1 MVLNYVWIGCFFIA
15 FIVSILQCVIYQDYM
30 VFERIVRS
38 TFHWSEFAVM
48 KIALPLGGVMILWLG
63 LLNIGEKAGAIR
75 FLSKIIGPFFNKLFP
90 EVPKDHPVNGQL
102 LMNFSANM
110 LGLDNAATP
119 IGLKAMKGLQ
129 DLNPNKEEAS
139 NAQIMF
145 LALNTSGLTL
155 IPITILAQRSVL
167 GAADPTDIF
176 IPLLLSTFISTV
188 AAIIYVGIKQHLN
201 LFNRVVIGWL
211 VGLCSLIGLML
222 YGFSH
227 INHETESKVKVTIVE
242 KLGIDESKV
251 TKEANFTNDLGV
263 DRIEKMELI
272 MAFEDAFNTKIP
284 DDKAESITTVGE
296 AVEFM
301 TANAMIKT
309 SKIVSNAL
317 LLSIILIFIGGA
329 AYKRVNVYDCFIEG
343 AKQGFE
349 TSIKVMPY
357 LVGML
362 VAIGV
367 FRASGAMD
375 YLLQGV
381 KWLWNLTSLNSDFVD
396 ALPVAIMKPL
406 SGSGAKAMMVETMQ
420 TFGVDSFQGKLSCLF
435 QGAAD
440 TTFYIVA
447 LYFGS
452 VGIKKTRYAVTS
464 GLVADT
470 IGAIA
475 AIFIGYYFFK

>member
-1 MVLNYVWIGCFFIA
+1 MVLNYIWIGCFLIA
-15 FIVSILQCVIYQDYM
+15 FIVAILQCVIHQDYM

-38 TFHWSEFAVM
+38 TFHMSEFAVM

-63 LLNIGEKAGAIR
+63 LMNIGEKAGAIN

-119 IGLKAMKGLQ
+119 LGLKAMKGLQ
-129 DLNPNKEEAS
+129 DLNPNKKEAS

-201 LFNRVVIGWL
+201 LLNRVVIGWL
-211 VGLCSLIGLML
+211 VGLCTFIGLMM
-222 YGFSH
+222 YGFSQLDQ
-227 INHETESKVKVTIVE
+227 EQ
-242 KLGIDESKV
+242 
-251 TKEANFTNDLGV
+251 
-263 DRIEKMELI
+263 
-272 MAFEDAFNTKIP
+272 
-284 DDKAESITTVGE
+284 
-296 AVEFM
+296 
-301 TANAMIKT
+301 MIQT

-317 LLSIILIFIGGA
+317 LFTIIVTFIGGA
-329 AYKRVNVYDCFIEG
+329 AYKKVNVYECFIEG

-375 YLLQGV
+375 YLMYGL
-381 KWLWNLTSLNSDFVD
+381 KWIWNWTSLNSDFVD

-452 VGIKKTRYAVTS
+452 VGIKKTRYAVTA

-475 AIFIGYYFFK
+475 AIFIGYYFFR

>member
-1 MVLNYVWIGCFFIA
+1 MVLNYIWIGCFLIA
-15 FIVSILQCVIYQDYM
+15 FIVAILQCVIHQDYM

-38 TFHWSEFAVM
+38 TFHMSEFAVM

-63 LLNIGEKAGAIR
+63 LMNIGEKAGAIN

-119 IGLKAMKGLQ
+119 LGLKAMKGLQ
-129 DLNPNKEEAS
+129 DLNPNKKEAS

-167 GAADPTDIF
+167 GATDPTDIF

-201 LFNRVVIGWL
+201 LLNRIVIGWL
-211 VGLCSLIGLML
+211 VGLCTFIGLMM
-222 YGFSH
+222 YGFSQLDQ
-227 INHETESKVKVTIVE
+227 EQ
-242 KLGIDESKV
+242 
-251 TKEANFTNDLGV
+251 
-263 DRIEKMELI
+263 
-272 MAFEDAFNTKIP
+272 
-284 DDKAESITTVGE
+284 
-296 AVEFM
+296 
-301 TANAMIKT
+301 MIQT

-317 LLSIILIFIGGA
+317 LFTIIVTFIGGA
-329 AYKRVNVYDCFIEG
+329 AYKRINVYECFIEG

-375 YLLQGV
+375 YLMYGL
-381 KWLWNLTSLNSDFVD
+381 KWIWNWTSLNSDFVD

-452 VGIKKTRYAVTS
+452 VGIKKTRYAVTA

-475 AIFIGYYFFK
+475 AIFIGYYFFR

>member
-1 MVLNYVWIGCFFIA
+1 MVLNYIWIGCFLIA
-15 FIVSILQCVIYQDYM
+15 FIVAILQCVIHQDYM

-38 TFHWSEFAVM
+38 TFHMSEFAVM

-63 LLNIGEKAGAIR
+63 LMNIGEKAGAIN

-119 IGLKAMKGLQ
+119 LGLKAMKGLQ
-129 DLNPNKEEAS
+129 DLNPNKKEAS

-167 GAADPTDIF
+167 GATDPTDIF

-201 LFNRVVIGWL
+201 LLNKVVIGWL
-211 VGLCSLIGLML
+211 AGICLVIGLMMF
-222 YGFSH
+222 GFSQLDQ
-227 INHETESKVKVTIVE
+227 EQ
-242 KLGIDESKV
+242 
-251 TKEANFTNDLGV
+251 
-263 DRIEKMELI
+263 
-272 MAFEDAFNTKIP
+272 
-284 DDKAESITTVGE
+284 
-296 AVEFM
+296 
-301 TANAMIKT
+301 MIKT

-317 LLSIILIFIGGA
+317 LFTIIVTFIGGA
-329 AYKRVNVYDCFIEG
+329 AYKKVNVYECFIEG

-375 YLLQGV
+375 YLMYGL
-381 KWLWNLTSLNSDFVD
+381 KWIWNWTSLNSDFVD

-452 VGIKKTRYAVTS
+452 VGIKKTRYAVTA

-475 AIFIGYYFFK
+475 AIFIGYYFFR

>member
-1 MVLNYVWIGCFFIA
+1 MVLNYIWIGCFIIA
-15 FIVSILQCVIYQDYM
+15 FIVAILQCIIHQDYM

-38 TFHWSEFAVM
+38 TFHMSEFAVM

-63 LLNIGEKAGAIR
+63 LMNIGEKAGAIN

-119 IGLKAMKGLQ
+119 LGLKAMKGLQ
-129 DLNPNKEEAS
+129 ELNPNKKEAS

-167 GAADPTDIF
+167 GANDPTDIF
-176 IPLLLSTFISTV
+176 IPLLLSTFVSTV

-201 LFNRVVIGWL
+201 LLNKVVIGWL
-211 VGLCSLIGLML
+211 VGLCLVIGLMMF
-222 YGFSH
+222 GFSQLDQ
-227 INHETESKVKVTIVE
+227 EQ
-242 KLGIDESKV
+242 
-251 TKEANFTNDLGV
+251 
-263 DRIEKMELI
+263 
-272 MAFEDAFNTKIP
+272 
-284 DDKAESITTVGE
+284 
-296 AVEFM
+296 
-301 TANAMIKT
+301 MIKT

-317 LLSIILIFIGGA
+317 LFTIIITFIGGA
-329 AYKRVNVYDCFIEG
+329 AYKKVNVYECFIEG
-343 AKQGFE
+343 AKTGFE

-375 YLLQGV
+375 YLIYGL
-381 KWLWNLTSLNSDFVD
+381 KWLWSWTNLNTDFVD

-420 TFGVDSFQGKLSCLF
+420 TFGVDSFTGKLSCLF

-452 VGIKKTRYAVTS
+452 VGIKKTRYAVTA

-475 AIFIGYYFFK
+475 AIFIGYYFFR

>member
-1 MVLNYVWIGCFFIA
+1 MVLNYIWIGCFLVA
-15 FIVSILQCVIYQDYM
+15 FIVAILQCVIFQDYL

-38 TFHWSEFAVM
+38 TFHMSEFAVM

-63 LLNIGEKAGAIR
+63 LMNIGEKAGAINL
-75 FLSKIIGPFFNKLFP
+75 LSKIIGPFFNKLFP

-119 IGLKAMKGLQ
+119 LGLKAMKGLQ
-129 DLNPNKEEAS
+129 ELNPNKKEAS

-176 IPLLLSTFISTV
+176 IPLLLSTFVSTL

-201 LFNRVVIGWL
+201 LWNKVVVGWL
-211 VGLCSLIGLML
+211 LGFCTIIGLMM
-222 YGFSH
+222 YGFAQLDQ
-227 INHETESKVKVTIVE
+227 EQ
-242 KLGIDESKV
+242 
-251 TKEANFTNDLGV
+251 
-263 DRIEKMELI
+263 
-272 MAFEDAFNTKIP
+272 
-284 DDKAESITTVGE
+284 
-296 AVEFM
+296 
-301 TANAMIKT
+301 MIQT

-317 LLSIILIFIGGA
+317 LFTIIITFIGGA
-329 AYKRVNVYDCFIEG
+329 AYKKVNVYECFIEG

-375 YLLQGV
+375 YLMYGM
-381 KWLWNLTSLNSDFVD
+381 KWLFQWTSLNTDFVD
-396 ALPVAIMKPL
+396 ALPTAIMKPL
-406 SGSGAKAMMVETMQ
+406 SGSGAKAMMVETMN

-452 VGIKKTRYAVTS
+452 VGIRKTRYAVTA

-475 AIFIGYYFFK
+475 AIFIGYYFFG

>member
-1 MVLNYVWIGCFFIA
+1 MVLNYIWIGCFIIA
-15 FIVSILQCVIYQDYM
+15 FIVAILQCVIFQDYM

-38 TFHWSEFAVM
+38 TFHMSEFAVM

-63 LLNIGEKAGAIR
+63 LMNIGEKAGAIN

-119 IGLKAMKGLQ
+119 LGLKAMKGLQ
-129 DLNPNKEEAS
+129 ELNPNKKEAS

-201 LFNRVVIGWL
+201 LLNEVVISWL
-211 VGLCSLIGLML
+211 VGIGIVIGLMM
-222 YGFSH
+222 YGFSQL
-227 INHETESKVKVTIVE
+227 NQEEMIV
-242 KLGIDESKV
+242 
-251 TKEANFTNDLGV
+251 
-263 DRIEKMELI
+263 
-272 MAFEDAFNTKIP
+272 
-284 DDKAESITTVGE
+284 
-296 AVEFM
+296 
-301 TANAMIKT
+301 T

-317 LLSIILIFIGGA
+317 LFTIIVTFLAGA
-329 AYKRVNVYDCFIEG
+329 AYKKVNVYECFIEG

-375 YLLQGV
+375 YLMYGL
-381 KWLWNLTSLNSDFVD
+381 KWLWSWTSLNTDFVD

-420 TFGVDSFQGKLSCLF
+420 TFGVDSFTGKLSCLF

-452 VGIKKTRYAVTS
+452 VGIRKTRYAVTA

-470 IGAIA
+470 VGAIA
-475 AIFIGYYFFK
+475 AIFIAYYFFR

>member
-1 MVLNYVWIGCFFIA
+1 MVLNYIWIGCFLIA
-15 FIVSILQCVIYQDYM
+15 FVVAILQCIIYQDYM
-30 VFERIVRS
+30 VFERIVHS
-38 TFHWSEFAVM
+38 TFHMSEFAVM

-63 LLNIGEKAGAIR
+63 LMNIGEKAGAIN

-119 IGLKAMKGLQ
+119 LGLKAMKGLQ
-129 DLNPNKEEAS
+129 ELNPNKNEAS

-176 IPLLLSTFISTV
+176 IPLLLSTFISTL

-201 LFNRVVIGWL
+201 LLNKVVIGWI
-211 VGLCSLIGLML
+211 VGLSTVIGFMMA
-222 YGFSH
+222 GFSYL
-227 INHETESKVKVTIVE
+227 NHDTEEKAKAIIIE
-242 KLGIDESKV
+242 KLDIDESLPLDAKFDEDLKV
-251 TKEANFTNDLGV
+251 DPLAFT
-263 DRIEKMELI
+263 ELI
-272 MAFEDAFNTKIP
+272 KEFEKSFNIKIP
-284 DDKAESITTVGE
+284 ENQAKTITTVSE
-296 AVEFM
+296 AIEYP
-301 TANAMIKT
+301 KT
-309 SKIVSNAL
+309 SIMIRASKIISNSL
-317 LLSIILIFIGGA
+317 LFTIILIFIGGA
-329 AYKRVNVYDCFIEG
+329 AYKRVNVYECFIEG
-343 AKQGFE
+343 AKAGFD

-375 YLLQGV
+375 YLMYGI
-381 KWLWNLTSLNSDFVD
+381 KWLFQLTSLNTDFVD

-406 SGSGAKAMMVETMQ
+406 SGSGAKAMMVETMT
-420 TFGVDSFQGKLSCLF
+420 TFGVDSFVGKLSCLF

-452 VGIKKTRYAVTS
+452 VGIKKTRYAVTA

>member
-1 MVLNYVWIGCFFIA
+1 MQHAIHVTINNAKKQRVMVLNYIWIGCFIIA
-15 FIVSILQCVIYQDYM
+15 FIVAILQCVIFQDYM

-38 TFHWSEFAVM
+38 TFHMSEFAVM

-63 LLNIGEKAGAIR
+63 LMNIGEKAGAIN

-119 IGLKAMKGLQ
+119 LGLKAMKGLQ
-129 DLNPNKEEAS
+129 ELNPNKKEAS

-201 LFNRVVIGWL
+201 LLNKVVISWL
-211 VGLCSLIGLML
+211 VGISTVIGLMM
-222 YGFSH
+222 YGFSQL
-227 INHETESKVKVTIVE
+227 NQEE
-242 KLGIDESKV
+242 
-251 TKEANFTNDLGV
+251 
-263 DRIEKMELI
+263 
-272 MAFEDAFNTKIP
+272 
-284 DDKAESITTVGE
+284 
-296 AVEFM
+296 
-301 TANAMIKT
+301 MIIT

-317 LLSIILIFIGGA
+317 LFTIIVTFIAGA
-329 AYKRVNVYDCFIEG
+329 AYKKVNVYECFIEG

-375 YLLQGV
+375 YLMFGL
-381 KWLWNLTSLNSDFVD
+381 KWLWKWTSLNTDFVD

-420 TFGVDSFQGKLSCLF
+420 TFGVDSFTGKLSCLF

-452 VGIKKTRYAVTS
+452 VGIRKTRYAVTA

-470 IGAIA
+470 VGAIA
-475 AIFIGYYFFK
+475 AIFIAYYFFR

>member
-1 MVLNYVWIGCFFIA
+1 MVLNYIWIGCFLIA
-15 FIVSILQCVIYQDYM
+15 FIVAILQCVIHQDYM

-38 TFHWSEFAVM
+38 TFHMSEFAVM

-63 LLNIGEKAGAIR
+63 LMNIGEKAGAIN

-119 IGLKAMKGLQ
+119 LGLKAMKGLQ
-129 DLNPNKEEAS
+129 DLNPNKKEAS

-167 GAADPTDIF
+167 GATDPTDIF

-201 LFNRVVIGWL
+201 LLNKVVIGWL
-211 VGLCSLIGLML
+211 VGLCTFIGLMM
-222 YGFSH
+222 YGFSQLDQ
-227 INHETESKVKVTIVE
+227 EQ
-242 KLGIDESKV
+242 
-251 TKEANFTNDLGV
+251 
-263 DRIEKMELI
+263 
-272 MAFEDAFNTKIP
+272 
-284 DDKAESITTVGE
+284 
-296 AVEFM
+296 
-301 TANAMIKT
+301 MIQT

-317 LLSIILIFIGGA
+317 LFTIIVTFIGGA
-329 AYKRVNVYDCFIEG
+329 AYKKINVYECFIEG

-375 YLLQGV
+375 YLMYGL
-381 KWLWNLTSLNSDFVD
+381 KWIWNWTSLNSDFVD

-452 VGIKKTRYAVTS
+452 VGIKKTRYAVTA

-475 AIFIGYYFFK
+475 AIFIGYYFFR